1 MPACTQS
8 GERGFWNALKLVMRL
23 KEGGLCWMAVV
34 CSSFVFANI
43 SRHQR
48 SPANPYGDLEYEPV
62 HNGNAMADIACLFL
76 EICMA
81 RGIFAVI
88 ENPAGSQ
95 LFAYPRLE
103 ELLHQ
108 FKAIYQCTDGCAWSQ
123 RSPGMRFLKKFKF
136 AAAAPQDQDVSWI
149 QRICA
154 KCSCPGGVHLE
165 LMTTNE
171 KGQVSGN
178 AHLKASQAY
187 PAALGRAIV
196 AAWQKEKK
204 IAQRNLAKNL
214 KVASP
219 VVLKVNDWKTPAGSN
234 SCQSSAP
241 TESSSSSGSW
251 KTPLNPMLPALI
263 APKSADSAKRSADGA
278 PTIQSWKIVRVG
290 L

>member
-1 MPACTQS
+1 
-8 GERGFWNALKLVMRL
+8 
-23 KEGGLCWMAVV
+23 MAVV

-48 SPANPYGDLEYEPV
+48 SPANPRGDLEYEPV
-62 HNGNAMADIACLFL
+62 HNGNAMADVACLFL
-76 EICMA
+76 QICMA
-81 RGIFAVI
+81 RGVFAVI

-108 FKAIYQCTDGCAWSQ
+108 FKAIYQCTDSCAWSQ

-136 AAAAPQDQDVSWI
+136 AAAAPLGQDVSWI
-149 QRICA
+149 QRVCA

-178 AHLKASQAY
+178 AHMKASQAY

-196 AAWQKEKK
+196 AAWQKERKG
-204 IAQRNLAKNL
+204 QRKTIAKNF
-214 KVASP
+214 KVAQP
-219 VVLKVNDWKTPAGSN
+219 VAKVDDWKTPANKARSLCKTTAAESN
-234 SCQSSAP
+234 N
-241 TESSSSSGSW
+241 GNW
-251 KTPLNPMLPALI
+251 KNPLNLATPAQT
-263 APKSADSAKRSADGA
+263 AKRTSEGA
-278 PTIQSWKIVRVG
+278 PATQCWKIVRTG